1 MPAREGPTRLPQALG
16 PRPGLTSS
24 TAPARGAVC
33 VPRVY
38 RLAPKCADSCR
49 AKRRVNPQFQRKPS
63 RRPLFRFVRSTAGKP
78 PVPVALARRSDQL
91 KFPARWPCAVGFLA
105 QQPMA
110 DMTVSMA
117 ILSVPRRDSS
127 ASCRCP
133 KRTKAT
139 IRSRRSGR
147 PGERLREGWQRAH
160 QTPSHGI
167 ALPAPRVSQHQDFVG
182 PAKMECR
189 SGRTCNQSASWS
201 LSAAAHTC
209 SLTRISAE
217 RARLSGR
224 RRGATPSHRRRPR
237 VGSLRGARRAPWDRR
252 RRGEPRARR
261 AEPRHRPLASWARR
275 QVAVRQRSGD

>member
-1 MPAREGPTRLPQALG
+1 LPAREGPTRLPQALG

-49 AKRRVNPQFQRKPS
+49 AKRRANPPFQRKPS
-63 RRPLFRFVRSTAGKP
+63 RRPLFRFVRSAAGKP

-91 KFPARWPCAVGFLA
+91 KFPARWPCAGGFLA

-117 ILSVPRRDSS
+117 ILRVPRRDSS

-160 QTPSHGI
+160 QTPSHGS

-189 SGRTCNQSASWS
+189 SGRTCNQSASPS
-201 LSAAAHTC
+201 PAYRLSAPAQRAAARSDSISSTTAASRVASAAHGAH
-209 SLTRISAE
+209 RGIVVAE
-217 RARLSGR
+217 ASPELDE
-224 RRGATPSHRRRPR
+224 PSRDTD
-237 VGSLRGARRAPWDRR
+237 L
-252 RRGEPRARR
+252 
-261 AEPRHRPLASWARR
+261 LASWARR